1 MPELLEPPPRLHL
14 PMFAYGPDKPDQ
26 PAFDLLEGYIVQKE
40 AATLATGGL
49 RVRDGL
55 PLLDPDGTVGVSGVL
70 LTFAVGREKTAYTT
84 VCEVAPR
91 QHYRWDMT
99 EMRVDGRPGRVN
111 VLRGRHPDR
120 GSSDEWFT
128 SWSANDDPL
137 LRSGMAHVR
146 RAALE
151 HATAPFPTVAGDG
164 GSADAGQ
171 RSSMWDRFYGLM
183 SAYLLLWSAVERFT
197 ALAYGP
203 ALAAVERTWRLGDD
217 PRFRGSVV
225 AAGVA
230 PSAKTADSRDP
241 TRARRIRE
249 DGAGAMF
256 SWDAAR
262 HIVAHPGR
270 SAFADGVL
278 LRRSLVDLHDTFRL
292 FLLDRMPALAE
303 AWRRADPSAEGHRWL
318 LRPVVAPDAL

>member
-1 MPELLEPPPRLHL
+1 MPDLLEPPPRLHL

-26 PAFDLLEGYIVQKE
+26 PAHDLLLDYVVHTE
-40 AATLATGGL
+40 AATLTAGGL

-55 PLLDPDGTVGVSGVL
+55 PLLDPDGRAGVSGVL
-70 LTFAVGREKTAYTT
+70 LTFAVGKEKAAYTT
-84 VCEVAPR
+84 VCDIAPR

-120 GSSDEWFT
+120 GSSDEWFS
-128 SWSANDDPL
+128 SWSAGDDPL
-137 LRSGMAHVR
+137 LRYGMVHVR
-146 RAALE
+146 RLALE
-151 HATAPFPTVAGDG
+151 YAAAPFPTVAGD
-164 GSADAGQ
+164 DAT
-171 RSSMWDRFYGLM
+171 MWARFYGLQ

-197 ALAYGP
+197 ALAFGP
-203 ALAAVERTWRLGDD
+203 AQPALERTWRLGDD
-217 PRFRGSVV
+217 PRFRECVV

-230 PSAKTADSRDP
+230 PSAKAPDSRDP

-262 HIVAHPGR
+262 HTVAHPGR
-270 SAFADGVL
+270 TAFADGVL
-278 LRRSLVDLHDTFRL
+278 LRRALIDLHDAFRL
-292 FLLDRMPALAE
+292 TLLGRLPAVADTWRQLDPDGE
-303 AWRRADPSAEGHRWL
+303 ATRWL
-318 LRPVVAPDAL
+318 LRPAVASEAP

>member
-1 MPELLEPPPRLHL
+1 MPDLLEPPPRLDL

-26 PAFDLLEGYIVQKE
+26 PAHDLLRAFVAQTE

-49 RVRDGL
+49 RVRDGQ
-55 PLLDPDGTVGVSGVL
+55 PLLDPDGSVGVKGVL
-70 LTFAVGREKTAYTT
+70 LTFDSGREKEAYAT
-84 VCEVAPR
+84 VCEVAAR

-99 EMRVDGRPGRVN
+99 DMRVDGRPARVN

-120 GSSDEWFT
+120 GSSDEWFS
-128 SWSANDDPL
+128 SWSASDDPL
-137 LRSGMAHVR
+137 LRFGLTHVR
-146 RAALE
+146 GDALV
-151 HATAPFPTVAGDG
+151 HAGAPFPIVTGDESG
-164 GSADAGQ
+164 T
-171 RSSMWDRFYGLM
+171 WDRFYALQ

-203 ALAAVERTWRLGDD
+203 AQPALERTWRLGDD
-217 PRFRGSVV
+217 PRFRECVV

-262 HIVAHPGR
+262 HLVAHPGR
-270 SAFADGVL
+270 TAFADGAL
-278 LRRSLVDLHDTFRL
+278 LRRSLIDLHDTFRL
-292 FLLDRMPALAE
+292 HLLDRLPALTVSWRALDPPGE
-303 AWRRADPSAEGHRWL
+303 AHRWL
-318 LRPVVAPDAL
+318 VRPLLASDA

>member
-1 MPELLEPPPRLHL
+1 MPDLLEPPPRLDL
-14 PMFAYGPDKPDQ
+14 PMFSYGPEKPGQ
-26 PAFDLLEGYIVQKE
+26 PAHDLLAAFVVKTE
-40 AATLATGGL
+40 ASTLTAGGL

-55 PLLDPDGTVGVSGVL
+55 PLLDPDGTAGVTGTL
-70 LTFAVGREKTAYTT
+70 LTFAAGREKDAYTT
-84 VCEVAPR
+84 VCEVAAR

-99 EMRVDGRPGRVN
+99 ELRVDGRPGRVN

-120 GSSDEWFT
+120 GSSDEWFS
-128 SWSANDDPL
+128 SWSAGDDPL
-137 LRSGMAHVR
+137 LRFGMAHVR
-146 RAALE
+146 RNALT
-151 HATAPFPTVAGDG
+151 HVATPFPTVPTDEAG
-164 GSADAGQ
+164 A
-171 RSSMWDRFYGLM
+171 WDRFYALQ

-203 ALAAVERTWRLGDD
+203 AHPVMERTWRLGDD
-217 PRFRGSVV
+217 PGFRKCVL

-262 HIVAHPGR
+262 HLVAHPGR
-270 SAFADGVL
+270 TAFADGVVV
-278 LRRSLVDLHDTFRL
+278 RRSLIDLHDSFRL
-292 FLLDRMPALAE
+292 HLLDRMPALVATWRAVDPGGE
-303 AWRRADPSAEGHRWL
+303 ADRWL
-318 LRPVVAPDAL
+318 LRPVVASEAL

>member
-26 PAFDLLEGYIVQKE
+26 PAYDLLEGYVVQKE
-40 AATLATGGL
+40 MATLTAGGL

-55 PLLDPDGTVGVSGVL
+55 PLLDPDGKVGVSGVL
-70 LTFAVGREKTAYTT
+70 LTFAVGREKDAYNA
-84 VCEVAPR
+84 VCDFAPR

-120 GSSDEWFT
+120 GSSEEWFS

-137 LRSGMAHVR
+137 LRHGMAHVR
-146 RAALE
+146 RAALV
-151 HATAPFPTVAGDG
+151 HATAPFPTVPGD
-164 GSADAGQ
+164 DAG
-171 RSSMWDRFYGLM
+171 MWERFYGLQ

-203 ALAAVERTWRLGDD
+203 ARPALERTWRLGDD
-217 PRFRGSVV
+217 PRFRECVV

-256 SWDAAR
+256 SWDAVR
-262 HIVAHPGR
+262 HLVAHPGR

-278 LRRSLVDLHDTFRL
+278 LRRALVDLHDTFRL
-292 FLLDRMPALAE
+292 VLLNRLPALTQTWRELDAGGE
-303 AWRRADPSAEGHRWL
+303 AVRWL
-318 LRPVVAPDAL
+318 LRPVVATEA

>member
-1 MPELLEPPPRLHL
+1 MPDLLEPPPRLDL

-26 PAFDLLEGYIVQKE
+26 PAHDLLRTFVAQTE
-40 AATLATGGL
+40 AASLASGGL
-49 RVRDGL
+49 RIRDGQ

-70 LTFAVGREKTAYTT
+70 LTFAAGREKDAYTT
-84 VCEVAPR
+84 VCDVAAR

-120 GSSDEWFT
+120 GSSDEWFS

-137 LRSGMAHVR
+137 LRFGLTHVR
-146 RAALE
+146 RDALD
-151 HATAPFPTVAGDG
+151 HADTPFPVVN
-164 GSADAGQ
+164 ADEAAT
-171 RSSMWDRFYGLM
+171 WDRFYALQ

-203 ALAAVERTWRLGDD
+203 AQPALERTWRLGDD
-217 PRFRGSVV
+217 ARFRECVV

-230 PSAKTADSRDP
+230 ASAKTADSRDP

-262 HIVAHPGR
+262 HLVAHPGR
-270 SAFADGVL
+270 TAFADGAL
-278 LRRSLVDLHDTFRL
+278 LRRSLIDLHDTFRL
-292 FLLDRMPALAE
+292 ALLDRLPGLTARWRQTDPAG
-303 AWRRADPSAEGHRWL
+303 EGHRWL
-318 LRPVVAPDAL
+318 LRPLVAAEALG

>member
-1 MPELLEPPPRLHL
+1 MPDLLEPPPRLEL

-26 PAFDLLEGYIVQKE
+26 PAHDLLRDLVFQTEP
-40 AATLATGGL
+40 ATLPNAGL
-49 RVRDGL
+49 RIRDGQ
-55 PLLDPDGTVGVSGVL
+55 PLLDPEGTVGVDGVL
-70 LTFAVGREKTAYTT
+70 LTFFAGREKEAYTT
-84 VCEVAPR
+84 ICEVAAR

-111 VLRGRHPDR
+111 LLRGRHPDR
-120 GSSDEWFT
+120 GSSDEWFS
-128 SWSANDDPL
+128 SWSASADPL
-137 LRSGMAHVR
+137 LRFGLTHVR
-146 RAALE
+146 RDAVHHAA
-151 HATAPFPTVAGDG
+151 APFPTVTSDEAGT
-164 GSADAGQ
+164 
-171 RSSMWDRFYGLM
+171 WDRYYALQ

-203 ALAAVERTWRLGDD
+203 AQPPLERTWRLGDD
-217 PRFRGSVV
+217 PRFRACVV

-262 HIVAHPGR
+262 HLVAHPGR
-270 SAFADGVL
+270 TAFADGVL
-278 LRRSLVDLHDTFRL
+278 LRRSLIDLHDTFRL
-292 FLLDRMPALAE
+292 ALLDRLPAVADTWRQVDPPGE
-303 AWRRADPSAEGHRWL
+303 AQRWL
-318 LRPVVAPDAL
+318 LRPVVAAEALGY

>member
-1 MPELLEPPPRLHL
+1 MPDLLEPPPRLDL
-14 PMFAYGPDKPDQ
+14 PMFAYGPDKPEQ
-26 PAFDLLEGYIVQKE
+26 PAYDLLLDYVSRTET
-40 AATLATGGL
+40 ATLSTGGL

-55 PLLDPDGTVGVSGVL
+55 PLLDPDGSVGVSGVL
-70 LTFAVGREKTAYTT
+70 LTFAAGREKDAYTT
-84 VCEVAPR
+84 VCTVAPR

-111 VLRGRHPDR
+111 LLRGRHPDR
-120 GSSDEWFT
+120 GSSDEWFS
-128 SWSANDDPL
+128 SWSADDDPL
-137 LRSGMAHVR
+137 LRFGLVHVR
-146 RAALE
+146 RAALD
-151 HATAPFPTVAGDG
+151 HATAPFPGVTGDEAG
-164 GSADAGQ
+164 
-171 RSSMWDRFYGLM
+171 MWDRFYGLQ

-203 ALAAVERTWRLGDD
+203 AQPAIERTWRLGDD
-217 PRFRGSVV
+217 PWFRGCVV

-262 HIVAHPGR
+262 HLVAHPGR
-270 SAFADGVL
+270 TASVDGVL
-278 LRRSLVDLHDTFRL
+278 LRRSLIDLHDTFRL
-292 FLLDRMPALAE
+292 ALLDRLPTLGST
-303 AWRRADPSAEGHRWL
+303 WRQADPPGEAHRWL
-318 LRPVVAPDAL
+318 LRPQVTPEALG